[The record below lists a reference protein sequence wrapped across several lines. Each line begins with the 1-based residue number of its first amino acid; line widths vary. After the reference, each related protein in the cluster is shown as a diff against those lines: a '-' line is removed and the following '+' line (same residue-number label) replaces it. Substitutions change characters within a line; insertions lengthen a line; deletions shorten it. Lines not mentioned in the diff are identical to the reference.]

1 MQISPFRRYFPE
13 WRYQKF
19 VLETVGHLISFL
31 LCPDLSSILGKYEN
45 MLINLLR
52 FLRIGI
58 LPLLLAHSGLT
69 WGDSATEGA
78 MAPAP
83 KRQVELLNLVRHD
96 CGSCHGLQLT
106 GGLGLPLTPQ
116 ALKERPPEA
125 LKDVILHGRNGTA
138 MPPWS
143 PFLSEAEAE
152 WMVQMLMKGLP

>member
-1 MQISPFRRYFPE
+1 MDWLLRLNLRVGLLSSHSAPAVE
-13 WRYQKF
+13 
-19 VLETVGHLISFL
+19 GHLISFQ
-31 LCPDLSSILGKYEN
+31 LCLIRSVLGKCEI
-45 MLINLLR
+45 MLINILR
-52 FLRIGI
+52 FFRIGI

-69 WGDSATEGA
+69 WGDSVTEGTR
-78 MAPAP
+78 APTPA
-83 KRQVELLNLVRHD
+83 RQIELLNLVRQD

-143 PFLSEAEAE
+143 PFLSEAEAD
-152 WMVQMLMKGLP
+152 WIVQMLLKGLP